1 MSVIQ
6 PQKMQ
11 WVDTSAIG
19 RSRYLSFA
27 VRNVLA
33 IKWLPSGKLLH
44 NYGKIHHF
52 VGKSTISM
60 TIFNSKL
67 VVYQRVN
74 LHFPMVFPWFSH
86 GFPMVCHPLCWKILR
101 CASWTNEGPWLEGE
115 CSGVACWWVWLQG
128 LLRNPGVWIRTY
140 TYDMNWYGYGSIP
153 INTVY

>member
-74 LHFPMVFPWFSH
+74 LHFPMGFPMVFPWFSH
-86 GFPMVCHPLCWKILR
+86 GLPSTVLENFEMCKLDEWGSLVGRGVLR
-101 CASWTNEGPWLEGE
+101 CCLLMGVTAGASQKSWSVDPDVYVWYELIWL
-115 CSGVACWWVWLQG
+115 W
-128 LLRNPGVWIRTY
+128 
-140 TYDMNWYGYGSIP
+140 
-153 INTVY
+153 INTY